1 MGLEPKVYKNFITE
15 EERLHLHQYATTL
28 FGQGKFHPNVN
39 PRRFFLTLKRNP
51 KIDSNGMYYT
61 KEVHALVE
69 RITKTLSLTN
79 AVVDP
84 VIGFIISYMEPKAF
98 IHKHK
103 DLYHSEKFT
112 DKINY
117 RFNIMVERGS
127 GETYDPII
135 DGVYYNIAKGDAW
148 SFNATMCAHET
159 LPIVGPE
166 PRIVYQF
173 GFLVDK
179 V

>member
-1 MGLEPKVYKNFITE
+1 MGLEPKVYNNFITE
-15 EERLHLHQYATTL
+15 EERLHLYQYAITL
-28 FGQGKFHPNVN
+28 FDQGKFYPNAN
-39 PRRFFLTLKRNP
+39 PKRYFLILKRNP
-51 KIDSNGMYYT
+51 KVDNNGMYYT

-69 RITKTLSLTN
+69 KIIKTLPLTN
-79 AVVDP
+79 VVVDP
-84 VIGFIISYMEPKAF
+84 VIGFIISYMKPKAF

-103 DLYHSEKFT
+103 DLYHDEKFT

-127 GETYDPII
+127 SETYDPII

-159 LPIVGPE
+159 LPIVGHE